1 MTQNPEINESESLD
15 ELKDKFTGWIE
26 HNREDWEGKNLTFQ
40 SDETKLRFSIK
51 ETNESGIFESYI
63 MEVQLLD

>member
-1 MTQNPEINESESLD
+1 MTENPEINESESLD

-26 HNREDWEGKNLTFQ
+26 HNREDWEDKNLTFQ

-51 ETNESGIFESYI
+51 ETNESEIESYI